1 MSKLGAAPFAV
12 LEFIKRQGGFLVMS
26 ILRQLLRRLIPMIA
40 IILIATYLL
49 SLLMRLLPGD
59 PAAIMVPN
67 SPQEVRDA
75 IARETGLDRSSWPWG
90 YYWKWLSDL
99 LTGDFG
105 KYYLNGGYRN
115 ISTAIKDT
123 LPVTLLLICYAQI
136 VALAVA
142 IPLGLISAYK
152 EGKRFDRIT
161 SAVMFTTV
169 SFPGFAL
176 ALIMSLIFAV
186 KLGWVDPLGYVSPSE
201 NLGEHLKLMILPVLS
216 LAIGLSS
223 GYTRLLRTDVIATLK
238 DDYVTMA
245 ASKGISNRRVLWRHV
260 FRPSSTTLLT
270 SAALNMGGLI
280 GGTIVIETIFAIPG
294 IGFEIFY
301 SINARQV
308 IAMQTLIALIATGY
322 VFFNSMVDILTQIT
336 DPRTRERRA

>member
-1 MSKLGAAPFAV
+1 MNIF
-12 LEFIKRQGGFLVMS
+12 RQF
-26 ILRQLLRRLIPMIA
+26 LRRLIPMFA
-40 IILIATYLL
+40 IVVIATFLL

-67 SPQEVRDA
+67 SPPEVRDQ
-75 IARETGLDRSSWPWG
+75 IARETGLDRGIFG
-90 YYWKWLSDL
+90 YYWQWFSGILR
-99 LTGDFG
+99 GDFG
-105 KYYLNGGYRN
+105 RYYLNGGYRELSEV
-115 ISTAIKDT
+115 ISRT
-123 LPVTLLLICYAQI
+123 LPVTVLLIIYAQI
-136 VALAVA
+136 VALSIA
-142 IPLGLISAYK
+142 IPLGLASAYK
-152 EGKRFDRIT
+152 EGQRFDRIAST
-161 SAVMFTTV
+161 VLFTTV

-176 ALIMSLIFAV
+176 ALIFSLIFAV
-186 KLGWVDPLGYVSPSE
+186 KLGWVDPIGYVSPSE
-201 NLGEHLKLMILPVLS
+201 NFGEHIKLMILPVMS

-280 GGTIVIETIFAIPG
+280 GGTIVIETIFVIPG

-301 SINARQV
+301 SIGARQIV
-308 IAMQTLIALIATGY
+308 AMQTLIALISIAY
-322 VFFNSMVDILTQIT
+322 VFFNTTVDLLTQIT

>member
-1 MSKLGAAPFAV
+1 
-12 LEFIKRQGGFLVMS
+12 MS
-26 ILRQLLRRLIPMIA
+26 IVRQFLRRLVPMFA
-40 IILIATYLL
+40 IVVMATFLL

-67 SPQEVRDA
+67 STQEVQDQ
-75 IARETGLDRSSWPWG
+75 IAAETGLDRGVFG
-90 YYWKWLSDL
+90 YYWKWFSDL
-99 LTGDFG
+99 MTGNFG
-105 KYYLNGGYRN
+105 KYYLNGGYRD
-115 ISTAIKDT
+115 ISDVVKST

-136 VALAVA
+136 IALACA
-142 IPLGLISAYK
+142 IPLGLMSAYK

-161 SAVMFTTV
+161 STVLFTTV
-169 SFPGFAL
+169 SFPNFAL
-176 ALIMSLIFAV
+176 ALIFSLVFAV
-186 KLGWVDPLGYVSPSE
+186 KLGWVDPIGYVSPNE
-201 NLGEHLKLMILPVLS
+201 NLGEHFKLMILPVMS
-216 LAIGLSS
+216 LAVGLTS

-280 GGTIVIETIFAIPG
+280 GGTIVIETIFVIPG

-301 SINARQV
+301 SIGARQV
-308 IAMQTLIALIATGY
+308 VAMQTLIALIAIGY
-322 VFFNSMVDILTQIT
+322 VFFNTMVDLLTQIT

>member
-1 MSKLGAAPFAV
+1 
-12 LEFIKRQGGFLVMS
+12 MS
-26 ILRQLLRRLIPMIA
+26 ILRQFLRRLVPMVA
-40 IILIATYLL
+40 IVVIATFLL

-67 SPQEVRDA
+67 SPQEVRDE
-75 IARETGLDRSSWPWG
+75 IARETGLDRGLFG
-90 YYWKWLSDL
+90 YYWKWLSDV
-99 LTGDFG
+99 LTGNFG
-105 KYYLNGGYRN
+105 KYYLNGGYRE
-115 ISTAIKDT
+115 ISSVIKET

-136 VALAVA
+136 VALSLA
-142 IPLGLISAYK
+142 IPLGLMSAYK

-161 SAVMFTTV
+161 STIMFTTV

-176 ALIMSLIFAV
+176 ALIMTLIFAV

-201 NLGEHLKLMILPVLS
+201 DLGQHLKLMILPVLS

-301 SINARQV
+301 SIGARQV
-308 IAMQTLIALIATGY
+308 VAMQTLIALIATGY
-322 VFFNSMVDILTQIT
+322 VFFNTMVDLLTQIT

>member
-1 MSKLGAAPFAV
+1 MN
-12 LEFIKRQGGFLVMS
+12 
-26 ILRQLLRRLIPMIA
+26 ILRQFLRRLVPMFA
-40 IILIATYLL
+40 IVVIATFLL

-67 SPQEVRDA
+67 SPQEVRDQ
-75 IARETGLDRSSWPWG
+75 IANETGLDRGPIG
-90 YYWKWLSDL
+90 YYLKWFTDL
-99 LTGDFG
+99 FRGDFG
-105 KYYLNGGYRN
+105 KYYLNGGYRE
-115 ISTAIKDT
+115 ISTVIKET

-136 VALAVA
+136 VALTLA
-142 IPLGLISAYK
+142 IPLGLMSAYK

-161 SAVMFTTV
+161 STILFTTV
-169 SFPGFAL
+169 SFPNFAL
-176 ALIMSLIFAV
+176 ALILSLVFAV
-186 KLGWVDPLGYVSPSE
+186 KLGWVDPIGYVSPSE
-201 NLGEHLKLMILPVLS
+201 NLGEHLKLMILPVVS
-216 LAIGLSS
+216 LAVGLTS

-280 GGTIVIETIFAIPG
+280 GGTIVVETIFVIPG

-301 SINARQV
+301 SIGARQV
-308 IAMQTLIALIATGY
+308 VAMQTLIALIAIGY
-322 VFFNSMVDILTQIT
+322 VFFNTMVDLLTQIT